1 MTVNGGIKMTG
12 LTAKYLWRAQLMIV
26 VEVIQP
32 ISERPA
38 SLTWLRNKVK
48 KEGSFK
54 AVLDKA
60 MKEVHNV

>member
-1 MTVNGGIKMTG
+1 MTA
-12 LTAKYLWRAQLMIV
+12 LTAKYLWRAQLLIF
-26 VEVIQP
+26 VEIIQP
-32 ISERPA
+32 VSERPA

-60 MKEVHNV
+60 IKEVHNEN